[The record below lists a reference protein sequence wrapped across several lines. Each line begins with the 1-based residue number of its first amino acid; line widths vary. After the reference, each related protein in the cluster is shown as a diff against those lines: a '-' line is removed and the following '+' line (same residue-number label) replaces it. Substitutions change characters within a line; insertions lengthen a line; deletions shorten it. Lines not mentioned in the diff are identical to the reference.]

1 MRIVESL
8 NRLIVAVVLAGVLAF
23 PAAAATKMRLHNTPS
38 AIAGYKCLDLA
49 LGPAGRANI
58 NTVTTSTASGTDIQL
73 TDTAGGTVL
82 KWISEPL
89 SAGVTISGSVIA
101 NLYGGESAT
110 TVNAAFRVRL
120 YKYSGGSEGAAIL
133 TSDMSSELN
142 ATLTTAR
149 IWSNA
154 PTSTAYSAG
163 DRIVVKFFLT
173 NVGGTMGAGT
183 CTGHYEGATDAA
195 DGSSWVQFGE
205 SVTFNPEGGAGSFPV
220 DPIVQWGATP
230 DMGNTGQQ
238 LGAGGLITVPLH
250 NATLS
255 GNGLLIVVR
264 CGTAATTL
272 TPTNTGTSDAWVE
285 GPGARDAS
293 ISGYSLMSFICPNTT
308 VGTRTIQIKTSAAM
322 DYFKV
327 IFWEVRGM
335 ALASVLDGSSIAMN
349 GNGTSPMTAGSFTPT
364 SSGDLLFQFVCNTPS
379 YLDVTNWVPGTV
391 GSPNIT
397 WRMLSSGNHDALG
410 GQFGIYNSTAAINP
424 SLGVGGTNATGL
436 SSLAFAVKSSASGTA
451 RTGMHIYGLDNTTIQ
466 IGERTNWTFQFPSDG
481 NLKFMATSAGG
492 NMDLTAPPID
502 STGDAWLACGQRS
515 DGSLNSTRI
524 YYAANATS
532 NNVTYLRLTNNNNSS
547 DVVVFFG
554 SIKGA
559 APSPFITNDYII
571 STGNKSGTTPLT
583 VFTPTPSS
591 ASGIFIGLT
600 AWDFDTATN
609 STWDRLMGYLPVNS
623 TGNTAFYENNGI
635 ASWTVTSTTPQA
647 LTWTFM
653 DGLGVD
659 VGFWASSGAFFSAPA
674 AGGGGAPAP
683 APRRRWVFQ

>member
-1 MRIVESL
+1 MIF
-8 NRLIVAVVLAGVLAF
+8 RLLVLLLLCASAQ
-23 PAAAATKMRLHNTPS
+23 AATKVRLHNTAS
-38 AIAGYKCLDLA
+38 SIAGYKAMDLA
-49 LGPAGRANI
+49 LGPAGRSII
-58 NTVTTSTASGTDIQL
+58 NTVTTSTVGGTDIQL
-73 TDTAGGTVL
+73 TDTAGGTAL

-89 SAGVTISGSVIA
+89 SAGVTISGSMIA

-110 TVNAAFRVRL
+110 TVNAGFRVRL
-120 YKYSGGSEGAAIL
+120 YKYSGGSEGASVL
-133 TSDMSSELN
+133 TSDMPAELN

-154 PTSTAYSAG
+154 PTSTAFSTG
-163 DRIVVKFFLT
+163 DRIVIKFFIT
-173 NVGGTMGAGT
+173 NVGGTMAAGT

-238 LGAGGLITVPLH
+238 LGAGGLITVPLN

-255 GNGLLIVVR
+255 GNGLVIVVR
-264 CGTAATTL
+264 CGTVATVL
-272 TPTNTGTSDAWVE
+272 TPTNTGTSDAWSE

-293 ISGYSLMSFICPNTT
+293 TSGYSLMSFLCPNATA
-308 VGTRTIQIKTSAAM
+308 GTRTIQIKTSAAL

-327 IFWEVRGM
+327 IWWELRGM
-335 ALASVLDGSSIAMN
+335 ALASVLDGSSVTVA
-349 GNGTSPMTAGSFTPT
+349 GNGTSPMTPGSFTPT

-397 WRMLSSGNHDALG
+397 WRMLSSGNHDAFG
-410 GQFGIYNSTAAINP
+410 GQYGIYNSTAAINP

-436 SSLAFAVKSSASGTA
+436 SSIAFALKSSASGTA
-451 RTGMHIYGLDNTTIQ
+451 KTGMHIYGLDSTTVQ
-466 IGERTNWTFQFPSDG
+466 LNERTNWTFQFPSDG
-481 NLKFMATSAGG
+481 NLKFMATSAGA
-492 NMDLTAPPID
+492 NMDFTAPPID

-532 NNVTYLRLTNNNNSS
+532 NNVTYLRMTNNNNSS

-559 APSPFITNDYII
+559 ATSPFITNDYII

-623 TGNTAFYENNGI
+623 TGNTAYYENNGI

-659 VGFWASSGAFFSAPA
+659 VGFWAASGAFFSAPVA
-674 AGGGGAPAP
+674 ASGGASV
-683 APRRRWVFQ
+683 PRKRWFF